1 MNHQPTIRRADRAV
15 FRELSGDAGAV
26 ILHLDTG
33 QYHGINDVGRLIWD
47 AIAQGST
54 LAELVDVV
62 RLETEG
68 YPAALESEVMEF
80 LDALAA
86 RALVTIG
93 ESPVA
98 S

>member
-1 MNHQPTIRRADRAV
+1 MNRQTTIRRADRAV

-33 QYHGINDVGRLIWD
+33 QYHGINDVGRLIWET
-47 AIAQGST
+47 IGEGSS
-54 LAELVDVV
+54 LAEVVDVV
-62 RLETEG
+62 RLKTEG

-86 RALVTIG
+86 RGLVTIG
-93 ESPVA
+93 ESPIA